1 MLLARNTSRNLPQ
14 NLAPL
19 MDEVHSAGSVSVV
32 DEAFTPTEHDSQNI
46 GAVDIVVSDNPSPLD
61 VDYFFMQRIVFCS
74 STLLPSYNNNGGLLM
89 ERMGVLCRKGQAR
102 DAEDDKRR

>member
-61 VDYFFMQRIVFCS
+61 VDYFFYAENRFLFKHLAA
-74 STLLPSYNNNGGLLM
+74 LLQQQWRPPYGAHGCVVPKGTSA
-89 ERMGVLCRKGQAR
+89 RCRR
-102 DAEDDKRR
+102 